1 MSLSINLKSD
11 RSEIFIYRLLEV
23 PLKELFPVMEMKL
36 EISCQILAT
45 CTTLNKCLSSW
56 TKQPSTA
63 IELPKLD
70 SEDSIGYIKVFA
82 EI

>member
-23 PLKELFPVMEMKL
+23 PLKELFPVVEMKL
-36 EISCQILAT
+36 EICEILAT

-56 TKQPSTA
+56 TKQ
-63 IELPKLD
+63 
-70 SEDSIGYIKVFA
+70 
-82 EI
+82 